1 MLTEQEAME
10 LNIHIRKQEINAVK
24 NLGEKIGYGNLM
36 NIASAL
42 WAMKMSADG
51 IERIMHV
58 PTVEPC
64 MKKKEWERT
73 RKEVLFRIEEIKRYG
88 S

>member
-1 MLTEQEAME
+1 MS
-10 LNIHIRKQEINAVK
+10 RKDEILAVK
-24 NLGEKIGYGNLM
+24 ALGERIGYGNM
-36 NIASAL
+36 MDIASEL
-42 WAMKMSADG
+42 WSIKLSDDG

-73 RKEVLFRIEEIKRYG
+73 RKAV
-88 S
+88 

>member
-1 MLTEQEAME
+1 MLNEY
-10 LNIHIRKQEINAVK
+10 LRKQEIIAVK
-24 NLGEKIGYGNLM
+24 ELGELIGYGNLM
-36 NIASAL
+36 DIASAL
-42 WAMKMSADG
+42 WAMKLSSDG

-73 RKEVLFRIEEIKRYG
+73 REQVLGRSEEIKSYG
-88 S
+88 INFKTD

>member
-1 MLTEQEAME
+1 MS
-10 LNIHIRKQEINAVK
+10 RKSEIIEVK
-24 NLGEKIGYGNLM
+24 ALGERIGYGNM
-36 NIASAL
+36 MDIASAL
-42 WAMKMSADG
+42 WSMKLSDDG

-73 RKEVLFRIEEIKRYG
+73 RLQVLARIDEIKTYG
-88 S
+88 IN

>member
-1 MLTEQEAME
+1 MS
-10 LNIHIRKQEINAVK
+10 RKSEISEVK
-24 NLGEKIGYGNLM
+24 ALGERIGYGNM
-36 NIASAL
+36 MDIASAL
-42 WAMKMSADG
+42 WTMKLSDDG

-73 RKEVLFRIEEIKRYG
+73 RLQVLARIDEIKTYG
-88 S
+88 IN

>member
-1 MLTEQEAME
+1 MS
-10 LNIHIRKQEINAVK
+10 RKSEIIEVK
-24 NLGEKIGYGNLM
+24 ALGERIGYGNM
-36 NIASAL
+36 MDIASAL
-42 WAMKMSADG
+42 WSMKLSDDG

-73 RKEVLFRIEEIKRYG
+73 RLQVLGRIDEIKTYG
-88 S
+88 IN

>member
-1 MLTEQEAME
+1 MS
-10 LNIHIRKQEINAVK
+10 RKDEILAVK
-24 NLGEKIGYGNLM
+24 ALGERIGYGNM
-36 NIASAL
+36 MDIASAL
-42 WAMKMSADG
+42 WSIKLSDDG

-73 RKEVLFRIEEIKRYG
+73 RNEVHFRVEEIKSLLG
-88 S
+88 

>member
-1 MLTEQEAME
+1 MKMS
-10 LNIHIRKQEINAVK
+10 RKSEIIEVK
-24 NLGEKIGYGNLM
+24 ALGERIGYGNM
-36 NIASAL
+36 MDIASAL
-42 WAMKMSADG
+42 WSMKLSDDG

-73 RKEVLFRIEEIKRYG
+73 RLQVLARIDEIKTYG
-88 S
+88 IN

>member
-1 MLTEQEAME
+1 MS
-10 LNIHIRKQEINAVK
+10 RKNEIIEVK
-24 NLGEKIGYGNLM
+24 ALGERIGYGNM
-36 NIASAL
+36 MDIASAL
-42 WAMKMSADG
+42 WSMKLSDDG

-73 RKEVLFRIEEIKRYG
+73 RLQVLARIDEIKTYG
-88 S
+88 IN

>member
-1 MLTEQEAME
+1 MS
-10 LNIHIRKQEINAVK
+10 RKDEILAVK
-24 NLGEKIGYGNLM
+24 DLGERIGYGNM
-36 NIASAL
+36 MDIASAL
-42 WAMKMSADG
+42 WSIKLSDDG

-73 RKEVLFRIEEIKRYG
+73 RKAVHFRVEEIKSLLG
-88 S
+88 

>member
-1 MLTEQEAME
+1 MS
-10 LNIHIRKQEINAVK
+10 RKDEILAVK
-24 NLGEKIGYGNLM
+24 DLGERIGYGNM
-36 NIASAL
+36 MDIASAL
-42 WAMKMSADG
+42 WSIKLSDDG

-73 RKEVLFRIEEIKRYG
+73 RLQVLARIDEIKTYG
-88 S
+88 IN

>member
-1 MLTEQEAME
+1 MS
-10 LNIHIRKQEINAVK
+10 RKDEILAVK
-24 NLGEKIGYGNLM
+24 ALGERIGYGNM
-36 NIASAL
+36 MDIASAL
-42 WAMKMSADG
+42 WSIKLSDDG

-73 RKEVLFRIEEIKRYG
+73 RLQVLARIDEIKTYG
-88 S
+88 IN

>member
-1 MLTEQEAME
+1 MLNEY
-10 LNIHIRKQEINAVK
+10 LRKQEIIAVK
-24 NLGEKIGYGNLM
+24 ELGESIGYGNLM
-36 NIASAL
+36 DIASAL
-42 WAMKMSADG
+42 WAMKLSSDG

-73 RKEVLFRIEEIKRYG
+73 REQVLGRIGEIKNYG
-88 S
+88 IDFS